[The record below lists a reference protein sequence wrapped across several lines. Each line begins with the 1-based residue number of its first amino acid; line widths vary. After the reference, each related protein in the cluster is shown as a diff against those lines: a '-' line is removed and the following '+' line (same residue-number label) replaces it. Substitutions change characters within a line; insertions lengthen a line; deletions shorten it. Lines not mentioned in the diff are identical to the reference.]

1 MSCCEDYFSFYD
13 RIYGLINVRDK
24 DVIDVGAF
32 IGDTAIYFVN
42 KGARRV
48 VAVEPH
54 PRAFEELLRNMIN
67 LGLSSRV
74 IPINAAL
81 ASTSG
86 FIDVPLDLDLGAIM
100 AMYFGPMM
108 RSTYSNSNVK
118 IRLITLKELINETNV
133 DTDVLKMNC
142 EGCEYDV
149 ILNDYDHLRLFR
161 EVVFEYH
168 RWMTGISVSEL
179 LKILGRDYN
188 CNFIGIPYEDYG
200 YVHCVRKDIV

>member
-1 MSCCEDYFSFYD
+1 
-13 RIYGLINVRDK
+13 
-24 DVIDVGAF
+24 
-32 IGDTAIYFVN
+32 
-42 KGARRV
+42 
-48 VAVEPH
+48 
-54 PRAFEELLRNMIN
+54 
-67 LGLSSRV
+67 
-74 IPINAAL
+74 
-81 ASTSG
+81 STSG
-86 FIDVPLDLDLGAIM
+86 FIDIPLDLDLGAIM

-108 RSTYSNSNVK
+108 RSTYSGSNVK
-118 IRLITLKELINETNV
+118 TRLITLKELINETNV
-133 DTDVLKMNC
+133 NTDVLKMNC

-200 YVHCVRKDIV
+200 YVHCIRKDIV